1 MNISDLS
8 AAQLS
13 QAANIK
19 AQIEKLQAEL
29 ASVLGTGTPALA
41 ETAPATAAAPAPV
54 VAPVPVAVS
63 TVPLKRVV
71 SAETRAKM
79 AAAQKRRR
87 AGKQPA
93 TAVQK
98 PGSESKMTP
107 AAKALLSVKL
117 KAYWAKRKAAK
128 K

>member
-19 AQIEKLQAEL
+19 AQIEKLQADL
-29 ASVLGTGTPALA
+29 ASVLGTGTPA
-41 ETAPATAAAPAPV
+41 ETAPATAATAAPV
-54 VAPVPVAVS
+54 AAS

-98 PGSESKMTP
+98 PKGNSKMTP
-107 AAKALLSVKL
+107 AAKALLSAKL

-128 K
+128 KW